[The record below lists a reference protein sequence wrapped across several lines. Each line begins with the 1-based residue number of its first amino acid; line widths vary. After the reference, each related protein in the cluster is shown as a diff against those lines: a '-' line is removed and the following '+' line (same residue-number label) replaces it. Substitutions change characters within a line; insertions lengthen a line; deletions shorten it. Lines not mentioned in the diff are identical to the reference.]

1 MVQSDCRLS
10 ECTFN
15 VTGQCVL
22 NRPIEECSN
31 RNGHGEAADG
41 VEAASSADD
50 GGSTPG
56 SLIDER
62 TPADLGAAVLA
73 SPEEAPRL
81 PSSLTLGL
89 EEARSLMM
97 RRHTTMVGILGLP
110 DSGKTACLVS
120 AYLLL
125 ARGGFAGY
133 DYADSASLM
142 AFEQI
147 SRGSRQWTKGDEPGQ
162 LTAHTE
168 MVDDRQAGF
177 LHLRLRRRLDGRF
190 FDMLMPDLP
199 GEWTRA
205 LIDKADSLRLAFLGS
220 ASVIWL
226 MVDGRTFA
234 QPKTKRYATYRAEM
248 LVERLSAILPTP
260 RPRVILVPS
269 WRDIGEFPA
278 DAYDSI
284 REEGRKYGIAIALAP
299 IASFSF
305 GQVEPGTGVASLI
318 DMTLNHER
326 SAPDFWPDNRR
337 TGRSPGKRTLGCF
350 RSTE

>member
-1 MVQSDCRLS
+1 MVESACRLS

-22 NRPIEECSN
+22 NRPVEQCSN
-31 RNGHGEAADG
+31 RVGPGGAADRIEEDD
-41 VEAASSADD
+41 EADNGTRALGPSTAGISSADL
-50 GGSTPG
+50 GG
-56 SLIDER
+56 
-62 TPADLGAAVLA
+62 AVLA
-73 SPEEAPRL
+73 SPDETPRL
-81 PSSLTLGL
+81 PSSLTMGL
-89 EEARSLMM
+89 EEAASLMT

-110 DSGKTACLVS
+110 NSGKTACLVS

-125 ARGGFAGY
+125 AKGGFEGY
-133 DYADSASLM
+133 DYVDSASLM

-147 SRGSRQWTKGDEPGQ
+147 SRGSRHWAKGDEPGQ

-168 MVDDRQAGF
+168 MADDRQAGF
-177 LHLRLRRRLDGRF
+177 LHFRLRRRLDGRF
-190 FDMLMPDLP
+190 FDMLMPDIP
-199 GEWTRA
+199 GEWSRA
-205 LIDKADSLRLAFLGS
+205 LIDKANGERFAFLGS

-234 QPKTKRYATYRAEM
+234 DPKTKRYATYRAEM

-278 DAYDSI
+278 DSYDSI
-284 REEGRKYGIAIALAP
+284 CEEGLKHGMDIALAP

-305 GQVEPGTGVASLI
+305 GDVPPGSGVASLI
-318 DMTLNHER
+318 DMTLNHDR
-326 SAPDFWPDNRR
+326 PAPDFWPDE
-337 TGRSPGKRTLGCF
+337 RSAGTRTLGCF
-350 RSTE
+350 RRAT